1 MHSAHKNTVEGGCL
15 TVVAAGP
22 ELGSTKFAAR
32 SLVLGSVIGLLLLAA
47 GPVSAQDEAVLYN
60 FPGYSNG
67 QTPQASM
74 IVDSKGNLYGTTT
87 LGGVSGY
94 GTIFE
99 VTLPPTKAPKERV
112 RHSFPMNSN
121 PMSNLT
127 FDSAGNLYGTTVGGG
142 IKNKHCPAGC
152 GVVFELTA
160 AGKYTVLYKFKG
172 GYDGAYPY
180 GGVVVD
186 DSGNVYGTTK
196 GGGQD
201 DPTMDCGT
209 VFQLS
214 GGVETQLYV
223 FYGIGDGCYPLGGL
237 VMDSYGNLYGT
248 TQGGGAGYGT
258 VFESD
263 TFGDLTT
270 IHYFASGADG
280 AYPLSG
286 VVMDD
291 FGFLYGATQQGGGSG
306 CGGYGCGMVYEI
318 DPTIPKEYRL
328 YSFAGGPSDGAYP
341 YGALAVD
348 SSYNLYGTTYGGG
361 TGGNGTV
368 FELQGLSTE
377 KLLYSF
383 GVAPDGSNP
392 VGGVV
397 LGNDGHIYGT
407 TSAGGSSNRGTV
419 FYVIPGAQ

>member
-1 MHSAHKNTVEGGCL
+1 MNSAHRNTVEGGCL
-15 TVVAAGP
+15 TVIAAGP
-22 ELGSTKFAAR
+22 ELGSTKFAAAR
-32 SLVLGSVIGLLLLAA
+32 SLALASVIGLLLIAA
-47 GPVSAQDEAVLYN
+47 RPVSAQDEAVLYN

-74 IVDSKGNLYGTTT
+74 IVDSEGNLYGTTT

-94 GTIFE
+94 GTVFE

-121 PMSNLT
+121 PMSSLT

-152 GVVFELTA
+152 GVVFELSA

-180 GGVVVD
+180 GGVAVD

-209 VFQLS
+209 LFQVS

-237 VMDSYGNLYGT
+237 VMDSSGNLYGT

-270 IHYFASGADG
+270 IHYFASGVDG

-286 VVMDD
+286 LVMDTSAFFTAQPNKAVVRD
-291 FGFLYGATQQGGGSG
+291 VVVTAAAWCMRSIPRSPRSTDSTASR
-306 CGGYGCGMVYEI
+306 V
-318 DPTIPKEYRL
+318 DPRTAP
-328 YSFAGGPSDGAYP
+328 YP

-348 SSYNLYGTTYGGG
+348 SGYNLYGTTYGGG
-361 TGGNGTV
+361 PGEMEQSLSCKASAQKNCSTASVSLPTEATPWAVSCSVTMVTSTAHSAEAPVTGERC
-368 FELQGLSTE
+368 FM
-377 KLLYSF
+377 
-383 GVAPDGSNP
+383 
-392 VGGVV
+392 
-397 LGNDGHIYGT
+397 
-407 TSAGGSSNRGTV
+407 
-419 FYVIPGAQ
+419 